1 VSIATSTPGQI
12 RALVIG
18 AGPTSVFAHLP
29 VLAGLR
35 DQGRLEL
42 RMVCDIERARATQ
55 ARQQFGFAEESGDAA
70 SALARDDIDA
80 VYIFGSAQLHYE
92 YGLSALR
99 HGKHL
104 FVEKP
109 IAPTY
114 QQAMEIAQLARQR
127 RLVAVGGLNR
137 RFFKSLAMA
146 QQCAG
151 RSGWRY
157 AEVVFHKPE
166 FGKQPSFGAR
176 TWLSANGIHALD
188 AMLYMMG
195 GPPAQLTS
203 LAATGGAAQPA
214 IFTALMRWNDGAQG
228 TFLCNNSAGLRREE
242 YVFHGLG
249 ETYTI
254 ADAGLTITKN
264 NQSTHSELPMIGD
277 GFEAEHESFLAAIRG
292 RLQPRHDIAAI
303 APSLFVAELIEAGFS
318 GAVHLPPYAP
328 PTATRVRA
336 RSARSILVVPSPEL
350 QPVLDRLLPDYTF
363 VSVEDL
369 NRSSGARRDIEAAI
383 LGRGAAPLGGDILDK
398 LPALRVVGI
407 MALSLARH
415 EPQALLARN
424 VTLLNSTEAY
434 AESVAEFAFALAVL
448 ARRRAFVSHE
458 VMREGGWGVERRAR
472 GMRAMFRR
480 FALALRPAA
489 KVVGVDAVLTRAWKA
504 GGPLLNPVIARAPGA
519 RDLQGARVGL
529 IGWGANARAFT
540 RRLIDAAASVL
551 VYSEHASADDIRA
564 AGATP
569 VSMGEALAADIVSL
583 HRGLTSATRH
593 CLGAA
598 ELAKLR
604 SGSVL
609 INIAR
614 GALIEPTAL
623 LARLR
628 KGDIFACLDSYD
640 QEPLAGAD
648 PLRQASNVFLTSHIA
663 GGSPDMHAAAA
674 EEVVA
679 KVTAFLRGKGTAA
692 ISAERLRTMT

>member
-1 VSIATSTPGQI
+1 MRI

-29 VLAGLR
+29 VLARIR
-35 DQGRLEL
+35 DRGGLEL
-42 RMVCDIERARATQ
+42 RVVCDIERSRATQ
-55 ARQQFGFAEESGDAA
+55 ARAQFGFGEDTGDAA
-70 SALARDDIDA
+70 AALARDDIDA

-92 YGLSALR
+92 YGLTALR
-99 HGKHL
+99 RGKHL

-109 IAPTY
+109 IAPSY
-114 QQAMEIAQLARQR
+114 GQAMQMAQLARQR
-127 RLVAVGGLNR
+127 KLTAVGGLNR
-137 RFFKSLAMA
+137 RFFKSLTMA
-146 QQCAG
+146 REYAG
-151 RSGWRY
+151 RTGWRC
-157 AEVVFHKPE
+157 AEAVFHKPE

-176 TWLSANGIHALD
+176 TWLGANGIHALD

-203 LAATGGAAQPA
+203 LAATAEGAHAG
-214 IFTALMRWNDGAQG
+214 IFSVLMRWNDGAQG

-264 NQSTHSELPMIGD
+264 NQATSIDLPMLGD
-277 GFEAEHESFLAAIRG
+277 GFEAEHELFLAAIRG
-292 RLQPRHDIAAI
+292 ESQPRHEIAAI

-318 GAVHLPPYAP
+318 GAVHLPHHAP
-328 PTATRVRA
+328 PAASRVRA
-336 RSARSILVVPSPEL
+336 SVAKSILVVPSPEL
-350 QPVLDRLLPDYTF
+350 QPVLGRLLPDYTF
-363 VSVEDL
+363 VTVEDVC
-369 NRSSGARRDIEAAI
+369 RSPAARGDIEAAI
-383 LGRGAAPLGGDILDK
+383 LGRGSAPLSGEVLDK

-415 EPQALLARN
+415 DPQALLARD
-424 VTLLNSTEAY
+424 VTLLNSTGAY
-434 AESVAEFAFALAVL
+434 AESVAEFAFALAIL
-448 ARRRAFVSHE
+448 GRRRAFVSHA
-458 VMREGGWGVERRAR
+458 VMCEGGWGVQR
-472 GMRAMFRR
+472 GAPGIREHVRR
-480 FALALRPAA
+480 FALALRPAVRA
-489 KVVGVDAVLTRAWKA
+489 LGMDATLTRAWKA
-504 GGPLLNPVIARAPGA
+504 GGPLLNPAIAPASGS
-519 RDLQGARVGL
+519 RDLRGARVGL
-529 IGWGANARAFT
+529 IGWGANARAFA
-540 RRLIDAAASVL
+540 RRLIDAAAIVM
-551 VYSEHASADDIRA
+551 VYSENASADEIRA

-569 VSMGEALAADIVSL
+569 ASLSEALAADVVSL

-604 SGSVL
+604 PGSVL

-628 KGDIFACLDSYD
+628 RGDIFACLDTYD
-640 QEPLAGAD
+640 EEPLAASD
-648 PLRQASNVFLTSHIA
+648 PLRKARNVFLTSHIA

-674 EEVVA
+674 EEVVS
-679 KVTAFLRGKGTAA
+679 KVTAFLRGKNAA
-692 ISAERLRTMT
+692 GICAERLRTMT